1 MGSATAIT
9 GSTIL
14 LIDKDQMVR
23 LLHKHSAETCVTM
36 SAAQKGKTF
45 SVEHRAKISAAC
57 KGKPSALK
65 GRTLSVEH
73 RAKMSAA
80 HKGKPGRIPSA
91 EARAKMSAAHK
102 GKPSLNK
109 GRKHSAES
117 RLHMSKAHKGLPTW
131 NKGKTGMQHHSDA
144 TRANM
149 SMAQRARYAK
159 IRAAKQGA

>member
-1 MGSATAIT
+1 
-9 GSTIL
+9 
-14 LIDKDQMVR
+14 
-23 LLHKHSAETCVTM
+23 M

-57 KGKPSALK
+57 KGKASALK

-80 HKGKPGRIPSA
+80 HKGKP
-91 EARAKMSAAHK
+91 
-102 GKPSLNK
+102 SLNK
-109 GRKHSAES
+109 GRKHSADS
-117 RLHMSKAHKGLPTW
+117 RLHMSNAHKGLPTW